1 VTADEPILRVEH
13 LVKEFPVK
21 RGAFGGRAGV
31 VHAVDDVSFD
41 LHAGETLAIVG
52 ESGCGKSTLARC
64 VSRLLEPTSGRI
76 TFDGRDITGLTRREL
91 APIRR
96 DLMMIFQDPFGS
108 LDPRMHVGAIVAE
121 PLEVHGWGDGRK
133 NRARVQEL
141 LALVGLNPEH
151 YNRYPHE
158 FSGGQ
163 RQRIGIARA
172 LALGPKLVV
181 CDEPVSAL
189 DVSVQAQILNLLAD
203 LQDEL
208 GLTYIFITHN
218 LDVVQQVASRVMV
231 MYLGRA
237 VEEASVADLYAH
249 PRHPYTA
256 ALLSAVPVPDPD
268 LARARRPIILEGDV
282 PSPIDPPSGCR
293 FHPRCPRA
301 ADICA
306 VGLPPIAAFGTGHTA
321 ACHFPVE
328 QWPLDD
334 PADIAQVGAPSAIA
348 SSAAPASAAPA
359 LAPDRSRS
367 SSAAGPADD

>member
-1 VTADEPILRVEH
+1 MTAGEPILQVEH
-13 LVKEFPVK
+13 LTKDFPLR
-21 RGAFGGRAGV
+21 RGAFGGKSGV
-31 VHAVDDVSFD
+31 VHAVDDVSFE
-41 LHAGETLAIVG
+41 LRAGETLAIVG

-64 VSRLLEPTSGRI
+64 VTRLLEPTSGRI
-76 TFDGRDITGLTRREL
+76 AFNGRDITSLSRGEM

-96 DLMMIFQDPFGS
+96 DMMMIFQDPFGS
-108 LDPRMHVGAIVAE
+108 LDPRMHVGAIIAE
-121 PLEVHGWGDGRK
+121 PLEIHHWGSGAKSR
-133 NRARVQEL
+133 RRVQEL

-203 LQDEL
+203 LQEEL
-208 GLTYIFITHN
+208 GLTYVFITHN
-218 LDVVQQVASRVMV
+218 LDVVQQVANRVMV

-237 VEEASVADLYAH
+237 VEEASVADLYAR

-256 ALLSAVPVPDPD
+256 ALLSAVPIPDPD
-268 LARARRPIILEGDV
+268 LARARRPILLEGDV
-282 PSPIDPPSGCR
+282 PSPLDPPAGCR

-301 ADICA
+301 AEICA
-306 VGLPPIAAFGTGHTA
+306 QGLPPIVPFEAGHSA
-321 ACHFPVE
+321 ACNFPVE
-328 QWPLDD
+328 RWPLDD
-334 PADIAQVGAPSAIA
+334 PADIARVTGASATPGETA
-348 SSAAPASAAPA
+348 LVTPSSATTAADA
-359 LAPDRSRS
+359 EA
-367 SSAAGPADD
+367 

>member
-1 VTADEPILRVEH
+1 VTVAREPLLRVEH
-13 LVKEFPVK
+13 LVKDFPLK
-21 RGAFGGRAGV
+21 RSVFGGRAGV
-31 VHAVDDVSFD
+31 VHAVDDISFD
-41 LHAGETLAIVG
+41 LYPGETLAIVG

-64 VSRLLEPTSGRI
+64 VSRLIEPTSGRI
-76 TFDGRDITGLTRREL
+76 TFQDRDITSLSRREM

-96 DLMMIFQDPFGS
+96 ELMMIFQDPFGS
-108 LDPRMHVGAIVAE
+108 LDPRMHVGAIIAE
-121 PLEVHGWGDGRK
+121 PLEVHGWGDGKKIRT
-133 NRARVQEL
+133 RVQEL

-208 GLTYIFITHN
+208 GLTYVFITHN
-218 LDVVQQVASRVMV
+218 LDVVQQVATRVMV

-237 VEEASVADLYAH
+237 VEEGSVADLYAH

-256 ALLSAVPVPDPD
+256 ALLSAVPIPDPD

-282 PSPIDPPSGCR
+282 PSPLDPPSGCR
-293 FHPRCPRA
+293 FHPRCPRSR
-301 ADICA
+301 DVCA
-306 VGLPPIAAFGTGHTA
+306 TGLPPQPTFEPGHTA

-328 QWPLDD
+328 RWPLDD
-334 PADIAQVGAPSAIA
+334 PADIARIET
-348 SSAAPASAAPA
+348 AAV
-359 LAPDRSRS
+359 
-367 SSAAGPADD
+367 AGG

>member
-1 VTADEPILRVEH
+1 MTDRAGEPLLRVDR
-13 LVKEFPVK
+13 LVKHFPLR
-21 RGAFGGRAGV
+21 RGPLGGRAGT
-31 VHAVDDVSFD
+31 VHALDEISFD
-41 LHAGETLAIVG
+41 LYPGETLAIVG

-64 VSRLLEPTSGRI
+64 VTRLLEPTSGTI
-76 TFDGRDITGLTRREL
+76 TFEGRDITGLDRRAM
-91 APIRR
+91 APVRR
-96 DLMMIFQDPFGS
+96 DMMMIFQDPFGS

-121 PLEVHGWGDGRK
+121 PLEIHHYGTRDEI
-133 NRARVQEL
+133 RARVQAV

-218 LDVVQQVASRVMV
+218 LEVVRHVADRVMV
-231 MYLGRA
+231 MYLGRS
-237 VEEASVADLYAH
+237 VEMSSVADLYAR

-256 ALLSAVPVPDPD
+256 ALLSAIPIPDPD
-268 LARARRPIILEGDV
+268 LARERRPILLEGDV
-282 PSPIDPPSGCR
+282 PSPIDPPSGCP

-301 ADICA
+301 QAVCA
-306 VGLPPIAAFGTGHTA
+306 TDVPARRAFETGHTA
-321 ACHFPVE
+321 DCHFPVE
-328 QWPLDD
+328 RWPLAD
-334 PADIAQVGAPSAIA
+334 PADIRVIDE
-348 SSAAPASAAPA
+348 AAFARGS
-359 LAPDRSRS
+359 
-367 SSAAGPADD
+367 

>member
-1 VTADEPILRVEH
+1 MTGEPILRVEH
-13 LVKEFPVK
+13 LTKNFPVK
-21 RGAFGGRAGV
+21 SGAFGGRAGV
-31 VHAVDDVSFD
+31 VHAVDDVSFE

-64 VSRLLEPTSGRI
+64 VTRLIEPTSGTI
-76 TFDGRDITGLTRREL
+76 SFAGRDITKLSRREM

-108 LDPRMHVGAIVAE
+108 LDPRMHVGGIIAE
-121 PLEVHGWGDGRK
+121 PLEVHHWGDGKKIRK
-133 NRARVQEL
+133 RVQEL

-151 YNRYPHE
+151 FNRYPHE

-172 LALGPKLVV
+172 LALGPRLVV

-208 GLTYIFITHN
+208 GLTYVFITHN
-218 LDVVQQVASRVMV
+218 LDVVQQVANRVMV

-237 VEEASVADLYAH
+237 MEEATVAGLYAH

-256 ALLSAVPVPDPD
+256 ALLSAVPIPDPD
-268 LARARRPIILEGDV
+268 LARARRPILLEGDV
-282 PSPIDPPSGCR
+282 PSPLNPPSGCR

-301 ADICA
+301 AEVCA
-306 VGLPPIAAFGTGHTA
+306 AAVPPVVTFGDGHTA
-321 ACHFPVE
+321 VCNFPVE

-334 PADIAQVGAPSAIA
+334 PSDIARVGSPAG
-348 SSAAPASAAPA
+348 AA
-359 LAPDRSRS
+359 
-367 SSAAGPADD
+367 ADA

>member
-1 VTADEPILRVEH
+1 MSTAGVPGGGATRAGSDARSGEPLLRVEGVSKH
-13 LVKEFPVK
+13 FPVT
-21 RGAFGGRAGV
+21 RGAFGGSKGIVR
-31 VHAVDDVSFD
+31 AVDDVSFD
-41 LHAGETLAIVG
+41 LYPGETLAIVG

-64 VSRLLEPTSGRI
+64 IARLIEPTAGRI
-76 TFDGRDITGLTRREL
+76 VFEGRDITALGRRAL

-121 PLEVHGWGDGRK
+121 PLEVHHAGTGK
-133 NRARVQEL
+133 EIRARVQHL
-141 LALVGLNPEH
+141 LSLVGLSPEH

-208 GLTYIFITHN
+208 GLTYVFITHN
-218 LDVVQQVASRVMV
+218 LDVVRQVADRVMV

-237 VEEASVADLYAH
+237 VEQAPVERLYAE
-249 PRHPYTA
+249 PAHPYTA
-256 ALLSAVPVPDPD
+256 ALLSAVPIPDPD
-268 LARARRPIILEGDV
+268 LARARRPILLDGDV
-282 PSPIDPPSGCR
+282 PSPINPPGGCR

-301 ADICA
+301 QAVCA
-306 VGLPPIAAFGTGHTA
+306 TTAPARTEPVPGHLVD
-321 ACHFPVE
+321 CHFPVGG
-328 QWPLDD
+328 WVLDH
-334 PADIAQVGAPSAIA
+334 PETIRVVEGTAGADA
-348 SSAAPASAAPA
+348 
-359 LAPDRSRS
+359 R
-367 SSAAGPADD
+367 

>member
-1 VTADEPILRVEH
+1 MTAGDPLLTAEH
-13 LVKEFPVK
+13 LTKDFPVK
-21 RGAFGGRAGV
+21 RGAFGGLSGV
-31 VHAVDDVSFD
+31 VHAVDDVSFE
-41 LHAGETLAIVG
+41 LRQGETLAIVG

-76 TFDGRDITGLTRREL
+76 VFDGRDITGLSRREM

-96 DLMMIFQDPFGS
+96 EMMMIFQDPFGS
-108 LDPRMHVGAIVAE
+108 LDPRMHVGGIIAE

-133 NRARVQEL
+133 IRNHVQEL

-163 RQRIGIARA
+163 RQRIGIARS

-189 DVSVQAQILNLLAD
+189 DVSVQAQIINLLAD

-208 GLTYIFITHN
+208 GLTYVFITHN

-237 VEEASVADLYAH
+237 VEEATVADLFAR

-256 ALLSAVPVPDPD
+256 ALLSAVPIPDPD
-268 LARARRPIILEGDV
+268 LARARRPILLEGEV
-282 PSPIDPPSGCR
+282 PSPLNPPAGCR

-301 ADICA
+301 RAQCSA
-306 VGLPPIAAFGTGHTA
+306 GLPPIASFEAGHTA

-328 QWPLDD
+328 RWPLDD
-334 PADIAQVGAPSAIA
+334 PADIARVETDA
-348 SSAAPASAAPA
+348 
-359 LAPDRSRS
+359 
-367 SSAAGPADD
+367 